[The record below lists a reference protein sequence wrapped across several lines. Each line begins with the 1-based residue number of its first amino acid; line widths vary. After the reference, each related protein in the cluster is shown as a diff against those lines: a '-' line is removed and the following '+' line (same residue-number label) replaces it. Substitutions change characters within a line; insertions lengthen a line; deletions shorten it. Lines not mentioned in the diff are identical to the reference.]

1 MTDADYADYR
11 QRSIPEHAAELT
23 RARRVPTE
31 QALRMTRENFP
42 AGLADLL
49 ARERTWLFRVV
60 SDDQPVGWLWL
71 GPQPHD
77 PDCVMVYDVHIDEA
91 FRGRGL
97 GRATMLAAEDVVRT
111 EGFGRIALNV
121 FGGNDRAE
129 RLYRSLGYGV
139 DSTQLSKSLEDPR

>member
-1 MTDADYADYR
+1 MRHPPAVVALRAVTDAEYADYR
-11 QRSIPEHAAELT
+11 QRSVPEHAAELT

-49 ARERTWLFRVV
+49 AR
-60 SDDQPVGWLWL
+60 
-71 GPQPHD
+71 
-77 PDCVMVYDVHIDEA
+77 
-91 FRGRGL
+91 
-97 GRATMLAAEDVVRT
+97 ATMLAAEHVVRS

-129 RLYRSLGYGV
+129 GLYRSLGYGV